1 MAAAVLE
8 PNHWPRMDPVAA
20 EGRTTR
26 RKNHLKSRIKICINM
41 VFELDRS
48 FLAFPNGILSF
59 WNFKEEKIH
68 LVCNRNGVL
77 DNFLTRRADLEVM
90 RYAFSKE
97 PRTKH
102 PEAL

>member
-1 MAAAVLE
+1 
-8 PNHWPRMDPVAA
+8 
-20 EGRTTR
+20 
-26 RKNHLKSRIKICINM
+26 
-41 VFELDRS
+41 
-48 FLAFPNGILSF
+48 
-59 WNFKEEKIH
+59 
-68 LVCNRNGVL
+68 VCNRNGVL